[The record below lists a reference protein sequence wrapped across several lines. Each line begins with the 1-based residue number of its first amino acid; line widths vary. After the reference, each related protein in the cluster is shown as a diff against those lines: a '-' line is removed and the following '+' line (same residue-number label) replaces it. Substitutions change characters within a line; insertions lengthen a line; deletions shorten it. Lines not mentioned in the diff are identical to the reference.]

1 MKRETLSRRSEIGAF
16 GEKLVATDL
25 KTKGYRILERNYLKP
40 WGELDVVAI
49 APDRTLVFVE
59 VKTLRQNSGQAL
71 PENESFTPEKNL
83 TRAKLVKLQRTA
95 QLFAGHRPEL
105 VDEKMGWRID
115 LAAITLRGDGEKP
128 LIRYY
133 ENL

>member
-1 MKRETLSRRSEIGAF
+1 MQKKSEIGRI
-16 GEKLVATDL
+16 GEDIAANAL
-25 KTKGYRILERNYLKP
+25 KVRGFRIIERNYLKP
-40 WGELDVVAI
+40 WGELDIVAV
-49 APDRTLVFVE
+49 APDRTLVIVE

>member
-1 MKRETLSRRSEIGAF
+1 MQKKSEIGRI
-16 GEKLVATDL
+16 GEDIAANAL
-25 KTKGYRILERNYLKP
+25 KARGFRIIERNYLKP

-115 LAAITLRGDGEKP
+115 LAAVTLRGAGESP
-128 LIRYY
+128 LSRYY

>member
-1 MKRETLSRRSEIGAF
+1 MQKKSEIGRI
-16 GEKLVATDL
+16 GEDIAANAL
-25 KTKGYRILERNYLKP
+25 KARGFRIIERNYLKP

>member
-1 MKRETLSRRSEIGAF
+1 MQKKSEIGRI
-16 GEKLVATDL
+16 GEDIAANAL
-25 KTKGYRILERNYLKP
+25 KVRGFRIIERNYLKP

-115 LAAITLRGDGEKP
+115 LAAITLRG
-128 LIRYY
+128 
-133 ENL
+133 

>member
-1 MKRETLSRRSEIGAF
+1 MQKKSEIGRI
-16 GEKLVATDL
+16 GEDIAANAL
-25 KTKGYRILERNYLKP
+25 KARGFRIIERNYLKP
-40 WGELDVVAI
+40 WGELDIVAI

-59 VKTLRQNSGQAL
+59 VKTLT
-71 PENESFTPEKNL
+71 ESEDFTPEEHL
-83 TRAKLVKLQRTA
+83 TSDKLEKLQRTA

>member
-1 MKRETLSRRSEIGAF
+1 MQKKSEIGRI
-16 GEKLVATDL
+16 GEDIAANAL
-25 KTKGYRILERNYLKP
+25 KVRGFRIIERNYLKP